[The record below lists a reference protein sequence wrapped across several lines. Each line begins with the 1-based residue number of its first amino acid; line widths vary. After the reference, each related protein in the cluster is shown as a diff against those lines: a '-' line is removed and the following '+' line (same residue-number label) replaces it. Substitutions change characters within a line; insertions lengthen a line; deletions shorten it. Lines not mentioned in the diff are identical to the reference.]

1 MYKAFRHI
9 LLLLVAVAIV
19 GGTTTELARSAQF
32 GLTASAAGM
41 PCDDMTMPTSAA
53 GDAQP
58 MQPCKGMTPD
68 CIKLMGCVTAT
79 VLPPHSL
86 THQSTVRYS
95 AIVYW
100 TPVSELASSDL
111 EPEPLPPRTA

>member
-1 MYKAFRHI
+1 MFKALRHI
-9 LLLLVAVAIV
+9 VLLLVAVAII
-19 GGTTTELARSAQF
+19 GGTTTELARSAQY
-32 GLTASAAGM
+32 APVAAAAGM
-41 PCDDMTMPTSAA
+41 PCDMTMPAPAS
-53 GDAQP
+53 GDEQP

-68 CIKLMGCVTAT
+68 CIKMMGCVTAT
-79 VLPPHSL
+79 ALPPHSL

-100 TPVSELASSDL
+100 TPVSALSSSDL